1 MKTMSR
7 SAIVKWSIVAAALA
21 ALAGG
26 GWWWAAHR
34 GDGDVTYRTA
44 KIERGSLQAA
54 VSASGTVTP
63 VTQVQISSQVSG
75 QIKELF
81 VDFNSPVT
89 QNQLIARL
97 DPETFEYRARQA
109 SADVEAA
116 RASVLTAQA
125 NVLQALAQVSRAQV
139 ELGEAQ
145 RELDRNQSLVAQN
158 FISPAQL
165 DTSRAKVATLAESA
179 KAARAQVQVAQA
191 QGQNAQAIV
200 RQREAQLQ
208 QARVDL
214 ERTQIRS
221 PVDGIVIKRSVEVG
235 QTVAA
240 SLQAPE
246 LFVVARNLN
255 DMQVEAAIDEAD
267 ISRVRLGQPASF
279 TIDAFPGR
287 NFEGAV
293 KQVRKAAVAAQ
304 NVVTYTV
311 VVGFANPGTSVLP
324 GMTANVRIVTEMRE
338 NVLKVPNAALRVR
351 IAGVEPEGGANAAQ
365 RVGWSLVPSAMAQD
379 VPVPQRAASRP
390 GREAGAE
397 GRGGQFGAM
406 RDRLASDLQL
416 TPQQLEKIDAIFA
429 AQRGR
434 MAELRNLPEEERG
447 KARERMTAEMR
458 AQIAEQ
464 LTPEQKAKYQ
474 QLATEMA
481 SRQVTRGRIYL
492 LHDNGKPKAYNVR
505 LGVSDG
511 VMTELVAP
519 TPPEVKEGATV
530 ITAAIGADRPQA
542 PGTQRGGPR
551 APF

>member
-1 MKTMSR
+1 MKIMNR
-7 SAIVKWSIVAAALA
+7 STVVKWSIVAAALA

-34 GDGDVTYRTA
+34 ADGDLTYRTA

-97 DPETFEYRARQA
+97 DPETFEYRVRQA
-109 SADVEAA
+109 TADVEAS

-246 LFVVARNLN
+246 LFVIARNLN

-267 ISRVRLGQPASF
+267 ISRVRLAQPASF

-293 KQVRKAAVAAQ
+293 KQVRKAAVSAQ

-365 RVGWSLVPSAMAQD
+365 RVGWSLVPSAMAQE
-379 VPVPQRAASRP
+379 VPVPQRGASRP
-390 GREAGAE
+390 GGGE
-397 GRGGQFGAM
+397 GRGGGQFGAM
-406 RDRLASDLQL
+406 RDRLASELQL
-416 TPQQLEKIDAIFA
+416 TPQQLEKVDAIFA
-429 AQRGR
+429 AQRSR

-474 QLATEMA
+474 QLAVEMA

-492 LHDNGKPKAYNVR
+492 LADNGKPKAYNVR

-542 PGTQRGGPR
+542 PGTQRGGLR